1 MGSAPSSDPA
11 PGAMQ
16 SPRVMLVPRDL
27 PGPSGGT
34 TYNTRVLAAWRAA
47 GLAVTEVAVPGS
59 WPHPRDEDRR
69 ALGETLR
76 QHPRVLIDGIIAS
89 AAPTELAQAAAAGT
103 EIAVLVHLPLPAESG
118 LSPAQRE
125 RLAASE
131 HAALAA
137 VHTVVATSTWAR
149 DDLAARYQLGGVA
162 VAEPGVDTADLAMGS
177 TPPRLLLLG
186 ALTPRKN
193 ALLLLQALTEL
204 QDLTWT
210 AVIAGPDGQD
220 PGYAE
225 QLRRATAE
233 LPEGRVSFPGAVAG
247 QDLSTLWHSTD
258 LLALP
263 SVAETYG
270 MVVTEALARGIP
282 AVVGAGT
289 GAEEALHGAGTGD
302 RAELAPP
309 GTALDPGEAAT
320 WARTLRHW
328 LEDDAL
334 RQRWKSAA
342 QAHRARMRAWS
353 DAAQDLKT
361 AIHW

>member
-1 MGSAPSSDPA
+1 
-11 PGAMQ
+11 
-16 SPRVMLVPRDL
+16 MLVPRDL

-34 TYNTRVLAAWRAA
+34 TYNTRVLEAWHSR
-47 GLAVTEVAVPGS
+47 GFTVTEVAVPGS
-59 WPHPRDEDRR
+59 WPHPSKEDRS

-76 QHPRVLIDGIIAS
+76 QHPRVLLDGIIAS
-89 AAPTELAQAAAAGT
+89 AAPTELAQAAAEGT

-118 LSPAQRE
+118 LSPAQRD

-131 HAALAA
+131 RAALAA
-137 VHTVVATSTWAR
+137 AHAVVATSAWAR
-149 DDLAARYQLGGVA
+149 DDLEARYQLGGVA
-162 VAEPGVDTADLAMGS
+162 VAEPGDDAAELAAGS
-177 TPPRLLLLG
+177 TPPRLLMLG

-204 QDLTWT
+204 GDLAWD

-225 QLRRATAE
+225 QLHRAAAE
-233 LPEGRVSFPGAVAG
+233 LPSGRVSFPGAVAD
-247 QDLSTLWHSTD
+247 QELDALWGSSD
-258 LLALP
+258 LLVLP

-270 MVVTEALARGIP
+270 MVVTEALAHGIP

-289 GAEEALHGAGTGD
+289 GAEEALRGSGSVN
-302 RAELAPP
+302 RAELESP
-309 GTALDPGEAAT
+309 GTALDPGDAAT

-334 RQRWKSAA
+334 RHRWTSAA
-342 QAHRARMRAWS
+342 QTHRARMRAWS
-353 DAAQDLKT
+353 DAAQDLRT